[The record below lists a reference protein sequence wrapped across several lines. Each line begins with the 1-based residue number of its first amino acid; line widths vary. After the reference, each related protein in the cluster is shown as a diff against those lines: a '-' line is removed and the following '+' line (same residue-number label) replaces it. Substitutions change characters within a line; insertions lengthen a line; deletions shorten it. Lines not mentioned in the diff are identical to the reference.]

1 MNLEK
6 NYKNNI
12 IYLYVM
18 SDETKED
25 VEYQG
30 RSIYYPRYDFD
41 DEDDY
46 DDMIPKFN
54 HNNSSNCNDNY
65 HINDEYIT
73 DENIHQFVRDY
84 IYGYYDYLPEFLIDK
99 STSDAIS
106 IGQWDVSQVTDMSY
120 LFAGITRIFNVE
132 KDEWEEFNENLND
145 WNVSNVNNMTGMF
158 YYCKF
163 FKSPLDKWN
172 GNVSNVTNMAYMFA
186 YCKFFNS
193 DINSWDV
200 SNVTNME
207 YMFYNCL
214 KFNKPLNNWNVTK
227 CDNFKF
233 MFNDNYG
240 SDMEFNQNL
249 SSWLIKDIPNIDDGM
264 FSLRMSRYV
273 EGLPKKIDLKKEMIE
288 QEAREHFTKINY
300 SDLIT
305 EQTQGRAFEIHNEFK
320 TLSQTK
326 IKYLYDLLSHEVGL
340 PSDTYKLEN
349 IKNHIVSKLTDFINS
364 EENVD
369 LDKDVYTS
377 AINVI
382 ERRLDFSDKLNL
394 IPLYGYLIDF
404 VFKQPYI
411 FKMNY
416 VQLYLKDCMG
426 SYSETDSPLTLPFN
440 MSMISCVKGISERI
454 ILALG
459 KTLEIICSA
468 KDETI
473 CPKMYEELYKNVFKS
488 LNMNELVMEWSEKY
502 LDNEEFKKNHD
513 IKTDDPNSK
522 KKMARSLINYL
533 MKKYSEAGELT
544 RKNHNKIIDEVIM
557 YTNDGVFDRL
567 QFGGKKRKNKRQT
580 KKLNKKLNKKYNK
593 KYYKKSKKNL
603 NKRKTKKYYKSI

>member
-6 NYKNNI
+6 NHKNNI

-18 SDETKED
+18 SSETKED
-25 VEYQG
+25 VECQF

-46 DDMIPKFN
+46 NDMIPNFN
-54 HNNSSNCNDNY
+54 HNDSLNCNDNY
-65 HINDEYIT
+65 YVNDEYIT
-73 DENIHQFVRDY
+73 DENIRQFVRDY
-84 IYGYYDYLPEFLIDK
+84 IYGYYDYLPEFLIVE
-99 STSDAIS
+99 STSDAIP
-106 IGQWDVSQVTDMSY
+106 IGQWDVSRVTNMSF
-120 LFAGITRIFNVE
+120 LFAGITRIYNVMDD
-132 KDEWEEFNENLND
+132 KWEEFDENLND
-145 WNVSNVNNMTGMF
+145 WDVSNVKNMTGMF

-163 FKSPLDKWN
+163 FKSPLNKW
-172 GNVSNVTNMAYMFA
+172 NVSNVTNMTYMFT
-186 YCKFFNS
+186 YCKSFNS
-193 DINSWDV
+193 DINSWIV
-200 SNVTNME
+200 SNVKNME

-249 SSWLIKDIPNIDDGM
+249 SSWLIKDIPNIDNGM

-273 EGLPKKIDLKKEMIE
+273 EGLPKKIDLKEMIE

-300 SDLIT
+300 LNLIT

-326 IKYLYDLLSHEVGL
+326 INYLYDLLSHEVGL

-349 IKNHIVSKLTDFINS
+349 IKNHIVSKLTNFINS

-382 ERRLDFSDKLNL
+382 ERRLDFSNKLNL

-426 SYSETDSPLTLPFN
+426 SYSVTDSPLTLPFN
-440 MSMISCVKGISERI
+440 MSMISCVTGISERI
-454 ILALG
+454 LLALG

-488 LNMNELVMEWSEKY
+488 LNMNELVMEWNEKY
-502 LDNEEFKKNHD
+502 LDNEKFKENHD
-513 IKTDDPNSK
+513 IRKDDPNSK
-522 KKMARSLINYL
+522 KKMSRSLINYL

-544 RKNHNKIIDEVIM
+544 RKNYNKIIDEVIM
-557 YTNDGVFDRL
+557 YMNDGVFDRL

-593 KYYKKSKKNL
+593 KSNKKFNKKFNKKSKK
-603 NKRKTKKYYKSI
+603 YY